1 MGKRGKILIFVTDFW
16 TVEATFLI
24 PEINILSSVFNKVT
38 IVNTNRDYT
47 KETPIL
53 INPHDF
59 HLKNTEFLDFNL
71 KSNLLSNIFIHT
83 SIFFKSYF
91 YREINFIYKRYGSIN
106 FSMIKD
112 IFNYHKNAILLNL
125 KVKKNL
131 NYTDYDIF
139 YSYWLD
145 FTSFAIVT
153 GDFSGVKTISRA
165 HNWDVYFER
174 RGNNYLPFR
183 TAILNRLD
191 GFFPISQNANDYMR
205 NITNNNG
212 FNFFTSR
219 LGVNSPIELH
229 KKSYVCDFTILS
241 LSYITIVKRIDLIV
255 ESLSV
260 LNTDSVIK
268 WIHIGPCDFFDEFS
282 NFVKN
287 KLDNKKNIQYELK
300 GFLKNH
306 EVSEFLSKTKI
317 DLHINLSSY
326 EGIPM
331 SIMEVM
337 SYGIPTLATDV
348 GGTSEIVNAK
358 NGFLIDV
365 HSSPKFIS
373 EKILEFKNLT
383 AQKKLLMQNKAY
395 QTWSKK
401 FDSEKNYSEFAEKL
415 ICLK

>member
-16 TVEATFLI
+16 TVEAPFLI

-47 KETPIL
+47 KENRL
-53 INPHDF
+53 QNPNDF

-71 KSNLLSNIFIHT
+71 KSNLLSNIFTLT

-112 IFNYHKNAILLNL
+112 IFNYYKNAILLNL
-125 KVKKNL
+125 KIKKNL

-145 FTSFAIVT
+145 FTSFAIVI

-191 GFFPISQNANDYMR
+191 GFFPISQNANDYIQK
-205 NITNNNG
+205 ITNNKG
-212 FNFFTSR
+212 SNFFTSR
-219 LGVNSPIELH
+219 LGVNSAI
-229 KKSYVCDFTILS
+229 KSKVQSYESDFTILS
-241 LSYITIVKRIDLIV
+241 LSYITTVKRVDLIV

-260 LNTDSVIK
+260 LNTDTIIK
-268 WIHIGPCDFFDEFS
+268 WIHIGPCDFFDEFL
-282 NFVKN
+282 NFVKS
-287 KLDNKKNIQYELK
+287 KLDDKNNIQYELK
-300 GFLKNH
+300 GFLTTH

-337 SYGIPTLATDV
+337 SYGIPALATDT
-348 GGTSEIVNAK
+348 GGSSEIVNMK
-358 NGFLIDV
+358 NGILIDV

-383 AQKKLLMQNKAY
+383 DQKKLLIQNEAY